1 MEQFQLSEP
10 FLGPEGDIILRSVD
24 GINFHVFRVILEI
37 ASPFFRTLFSLPQP
51 QIEVDGAAG
60 PTDHHD
66 LPVVDVGEDSTAL
79 DIALRYCYPVRK
91 PQITDIAVV
100 DRVLAAGLKYEIDVV
115 VESMKSFLVTEEIMA
130 NQPIRAYFIAC
141 KHKLRD
147 QAHVAAKATLA
158 HSIFV
163 FDGRELDEAPARHLL
178 NLMKYRKIIASL
190 LCEIFNR
197 SGTRPEHAWNTPE
210 DADISLLRP
219 PCGGT
224 PQIGCGHAAN
234 FWVHFLIRA
243 VPLISEVPHTN
254 AIFDDSFLRPIS
266 DVINEC
272 DLCRDS
278 HAVRMWYK
286 NLEGTIRGVYDRT
299 ADLVSSLTRF
309 LIPMSFIKV
318 VFRFTLDSMT
328 ARFIVRPLCA

>member
-1 MEQFQLSEP
+1 MEPFQLSEP
-10 FLGPEGDIILRSVD
+10 FVGPEGDTILRSID
-24 GINFHVFRVILEI
+24 GINFYIFRTILEV

-51 QIEVDGAAG
+51 RLANGAAESM
-60 PTDHHD
+60 DHDD

-115 VESMKSFLVTEEIMA
+115 VESMQSLLVTEAIMA
-130 NQPIRAYFIAC
+130 NQPIRAYLIAC

-147 QAHVAAKATLA
+147 QARAAAKATLA
-158 HSIFV
+158 HSIFE
-163 FDGRELDEAPARHLL
+163 FDGKELDEAPARPLL
-178 NLMKYRKIIASL
+178 YLMRYRKVVATL

-197 SGTRPEHAWNTPE
+197 SGPRPEHAWDTPE

-224 PQIGCGHAAN
+224 PNLGCGYAAK

-243 VPLISEVPHTN
+243 VPLISEVPHTST
-254 AIFDDSFLRPIS
+254 IFEDNFLRPIS
-266 DVINEC
+266 GVISEC

-286 NLEGTIRGVYDRT
+286 NLEVTIRGVYDRT
-299 ADLVSSLTRF
+299 ADSVHLQF
-309 LIPMSFIKV
+309 
-318 VFRFTLDSMT
+318 DDN
-328 ARFIVRPLCA
+328 